1 MTMYAHLPYRLGVG
15 VMLFNARGKVFV
27 ARRIDMTSEA
37 WQMPQGGIDVGENP
51 EAAAY
56 RELEEETGLASDQVE
71 LIGRS
76 RGALAYDLP
85 DDLVPLLWKGQYRGQ
100 EQWWFAM
107 RLVGDESKINI
118 ETEHPE
124 FSEWKWVDVAELPD
138 IIVPFKRPLYE
149 QLVSELGGLARAA

>member
-37 WQMPQGGIDVGENP
+37 WQMPQGGIDAGENP
-51 EAAAY
+51 ETAAY
-56 RELEEETGLASDQVE
+56 RELEEETGLERAKVE

-107 RLVGDESKINI
+107 RLVGDESGINI